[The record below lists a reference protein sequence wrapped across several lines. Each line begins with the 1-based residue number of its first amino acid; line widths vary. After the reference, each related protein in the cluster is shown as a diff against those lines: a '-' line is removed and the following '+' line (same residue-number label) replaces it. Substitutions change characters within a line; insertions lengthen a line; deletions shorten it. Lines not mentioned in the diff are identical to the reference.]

1 MRQLWIFLHLIAV
14 VVWVGGMFF
23 AHHCLR
29 PAALALSPPQRLALM
44 REALGRFLGYV
55 SVALLALWASGLAMM
70 IETGFAAAP
79 PAWHA
84 MTAVA
89 LLMTL
94 IFAVIRLGRF
104 AKFSRA
110 VAASDWP
117 AAGALLGSIRM
128 LVVVNLWLGL
138 FTIALATLGRLL

>member
-29 PAALALSPPQRLALM
+29 PAALGLSPPHRLALM
-44 REALGRFLGYV
+44 RDALARFLDYV
-55 SVALLALWASGLAMM
+55 SVALIALWASGLAMM

-79 PAWHA
+79 FAWHA
-84 MTAVA
+84 MMAVA

-94 IFAVIRLGRF
+94 IFAVIRLDRFGR
-104 AKFSRA
+104 FSRA

-117 AAGALLGSIRM
+117 GAGALLAPIRK
-128 LVVVNLWLGL
+128 LVVVNLWLGV
-138 FTIALATLGRLL
+138 FTIALATLGRLA